1 MRSISL
7 AVAATALAFI
17 AVGTALAK
25 DPPRAQGKPKDYK
38 AGETVRYAVW
48 HDDDGWHL
56 RCTTAKKHH
65 HFKGVVTIK
74 GGEFENV
81 KLVKAEVKDRF
92 RLGPKKH
99 VIEFDFSTD
108 EGEDGFDFHASK
120 GAEGIDWDC
129 EVGPGNDKAETKK
142 NPDLIYIGED
152 GDHPEKVPFH
162 TFAHPVKQHNKKEK

>member
-1 MRSISL
+1 MRTSVWLSIAAAAIIGFAGL
-7 AVAATALAFI
+7 AI
-17 AVGTALAK
+17 AK

-38 AGETVRYAVW
+38 PGETVRYAVW
-48 HDDDGWHL
+48 HDNDGWHL

-74 GGEFENV
+74 GGEFEDV
-81 KLVKAEVKDRF
+81 KLVKTEVKDRF

-129 EVGPGNDKAETKK
+129 EVGPGNDKAATKK
-142 NPDLIYIGED
+142 DTDLIYIGED

-162 TFAHPVKQHNKKEK
+162 TWAHPVKQKKDK